1 MWGRGKIGEIQFKF
15 HSVTES
21 FHGVNELLPPE
32 VKLLLERHCCE
43 WDSLSVKQPLTA
55 KNATPMHQCCAV
67 FLHMLKRLQTVL
79 PSADYP
85 GAVATLRSTFLLG
98 GLDNEILTM
107 VTTHVP
113 PANLKAVGA
122 FRREAFFSGFFFDKV
137 SLESWQDDSEDHN
150 FSGDGQIH

>member
-1 MWGRGKIGEIQFKF
+1 MFLNNMWRRGQIGQIQFKF
-15 HSVTES
+15 HSTTHS
-21 FHGVNELLPPE
+21 FHCVNGLLSPE

-55 KNATPMHQCCAV
+55 KTAAPLHQCCAV
-67 FLHMLKRLQTVL
+67 FLHMMKRLQTSL

-85 GAVATLRSTFLLG
+85 GALATLRSTFLLG

-107 VTTHVP
+107 VTTNVP

-122 FRREAFFSGFFFDKV
+122 FRRGVFPSGFFFDKFK
-137 SLESWQDDSEDHN
+137 L
-150 FSGDGQIH
+150 